1 METVSFNEHK
11 TKVTLP
17 RRLLASLFY
26 FSHVLVTL
34 LVGLGWLAPWDSV
47 LWAVVVIYCATE
59 ILWHTRNGYCILTD
73 IERWLLGIEKPK
85 SALQQNF
92 IHRLLTSL
100 TGKSPTPLN
109 SRKMTVIWG
118 RLSLTVCIIR
128 LYSPGF

>member
-1 METVSFNEHK
+1 METLSFNDRK
-11 TKVTLP
+11 TNATLP
-17 RRLLASLFY
+17 RLLLAWLFY
-26 FSHVLVTL
+26 SSHVLVTL
-34 LVGLGWLAPWDSV
+34 LVGFVWLAPWDSI
-47 LWAVVVIYCATE
+47 LWAVVLVYCATE
-59 ILWHTRNGYCILTD
+59 ILWRTRDGYCILTD
-73 IERWLLGIEKPK
+73 IERWLLGIEKPE

-100 TGKSPTPLN
+100 TGKSPTPLH

>member
-1 METVSFNEHK
+1 METLSFNDHK
-11 TKVTLP
+11 TKVTSKEVIGFII
-17 RRLLASLFY
+17 LLFTCPCDSTGGIRMAS
-26 FSHVLVTL
+26 
-34 LVGLGWLAPWDSV
+34 PWDSV
-47 LWAVVVIYCATE
+47 LWTVVVVYCATE
-59 ILWHTRNGYCILTD
+59 ILWHTRDGYCILTD
-73 IERWLLGIEKPK
+73 IERWLLGIEKPE